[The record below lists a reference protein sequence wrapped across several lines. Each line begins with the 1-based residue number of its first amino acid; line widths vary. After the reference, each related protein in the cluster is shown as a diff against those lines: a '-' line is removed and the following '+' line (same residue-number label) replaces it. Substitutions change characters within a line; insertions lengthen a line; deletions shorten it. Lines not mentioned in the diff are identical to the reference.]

1 MLTEKEI
8 IDVIN
13 ELGFDFKLDPIN
25 TPLDTTLTVLG
36 VDSLGLFDIL
46 QALEAKTGKQVPDS
60 DVEKLSTIREL
71 AAYFS

>member
-1 MLTEKEI
+1 MTEKEI

-13 ELGFDFKLDPIN
+13 ELDFDFKFDPIN
-25 TPLDTTLTVLG
+25 TSPDTTLTLLG
-36 VDSLGLFDIL
+36 VDSLDLFDIL

-60 DVEKLSTIREL
+60 DIEKLSTIKEL